1 MLTWPGSWMWSVKFI
16 KCCHFSNPIHF
27 GVSAAASKF
36 YSLFFFFFHCLQVL
50 SLWIKHFFWH
60 VPDRELFEI
69 FNFVVAGDFW
79 SITTSFQ
86 FLNLETWIWY
96 QSSVVLFYCLI
107 DTILTFKFNCKVSWS
122 DRLLKFWIVFRDWSS
137 ASEFARVG
145 CWSSCSS

>member
-1 MLTWPGSWMWSVKFI
+1 MVVVLKVLQCFCINVPYHLAGTLLRETVRTTKSQCHKIFQQTLTWPGSWMWSVKFI

-60 VPDRELFEI
+60 VPNRELYEI
-69 FNFVVAGDFW
+69 FNFVVAVDFW

-86 FLNLETWIWY
+86 FLNHLRLEFDINR
-96 QSSVVLFYCLI
+96 Q
-107 DTILTFKFNCKVSWS
+107 
-122 DRLLKFWIVFRDWSS
+122 
-137 ASEFARVG
+137 
-145 CWSSCSS
+145 